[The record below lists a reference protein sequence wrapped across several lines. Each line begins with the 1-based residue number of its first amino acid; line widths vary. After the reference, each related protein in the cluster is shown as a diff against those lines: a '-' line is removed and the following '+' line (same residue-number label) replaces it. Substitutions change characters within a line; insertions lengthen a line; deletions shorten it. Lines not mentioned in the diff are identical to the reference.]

1 MVNTT
6 LDNNPL
12 DPNYAERRNSL
23 DASDQS
29 QKTKSATKE
38 LDALVDRNVAPSP
51 HTMCS
56 ELAHQN
62 ALEHLYE
69 NTEHWSQKE
78 MTEHRNL
85 LSDPT
90 ADRGLQAHP
99 EELGE

>member
-1 MVNTT
+1 MVTT
-6 LDNNPL
+6 TIDNNPL

-23 DASDQS
+23 DASNKP
-29 QKTKSATKE
+29 QKTKPATKG
-38 LDALVDRNVAPSP
+38 LDAFVDRDVAPSP

-62 ALEHLYE
+62 ALEHLHE
-69 NTEHWSQKE
+69 NTEHWSQRE
-78 MTEHRNL
+78 MSEHSSL